1 MQELFPGEFD
11 QLVRV
16 YNHKKVDQLLEK
28 HDDTHTKRDS
38 CVAALGRACR
48 ARHAAHLAEAS
59 AAAASAPAKGKGGDL
74 DPEAA
79 VGRGLTKRV
88 RNAELRVEALKLELD
103 GWEQQILDLEVQIKT
118 EQEEALSKP
127 LGTAF
132 IALFK

>member
-1 MQELFPGEFD
+1 M
-11 QLVRV
+11 RV

-28 HDDTHTKRDS
+28 HDAMHTHRDS
-38 CVAALGRACR
+38 CVAALGRARR

-59 AAAASAPAKGKGGDL
+59 AVASSAKGKGGGDE
-74 DPEAA
+74 DPEVAI
-79 VGRGLTKRV
+79 GRGISKRV
-88 RNAELRVEALKLELD
+88 RNAELKVEALKLELD
-103 GWEQQILDLEVQIKT
+103 SWELKIVDLEEQIKT